1 MNITENTEIIKANVI
16 YDSLESLMDRKDIIV
31 ETVNNAI
38 KRENSENN
46 DYKLSFY
53 KTETSIKEDGRY
65 LLTVLINKE
74 YN

>member
-1 MNITENTEIIKANVI
+1 MNITENTDIIKASVI
-16 YDSLESLMDRKDIIV
+16 YNSLESLMDRKDIIV

-38 KRENSENN
+38 KRENSENK